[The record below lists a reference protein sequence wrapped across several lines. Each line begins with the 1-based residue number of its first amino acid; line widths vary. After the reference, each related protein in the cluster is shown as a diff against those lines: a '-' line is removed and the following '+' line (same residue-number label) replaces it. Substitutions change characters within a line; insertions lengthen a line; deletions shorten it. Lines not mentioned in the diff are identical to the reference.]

1 MLIVSAGVENSPAEQ
16 LFILLVV
23 TIMPWA
29 AIFVGWKWG
38 ICKGAALFSLSMA
51 ASFLFGFFFH
61 SVIES
66 PDLHSNV
73 VSEHRDIFFHSAVIL
88 SLLEFFRVRAW
99 ALCLDSPYTI
109 GRSRDIPELIGA
121 PAPALLESQT
131 EFDEKKIAAMVA
143 VIEDGGYLRCT
154 ARSSISLP
162 NEHVVIRL
170 KRSTIG

>member
-1 MLIVSAGVENSPAEQ
+1 MTRVKFETVALLVVAAFHLVSQAAHNYAHSVAGVENSPAEQ

-61 SVIES
+61 FVIES

-88 SLLEFFRVRAW
+88 SLLEFSGFV
-99 ALCLDSPYTI
+99 LGLYV
-109 GRSRDIPELIGA
+109 LIRR
-121 PAPALLESQT
+121 T
-131 EFDEKKIAAMVA
+131 
-143 VIEDGGYLRCT
+143 R
-154 ARSSISLP
+154 
-162 NEHVVIRL
+162 
-170 KRSTIG
+170 